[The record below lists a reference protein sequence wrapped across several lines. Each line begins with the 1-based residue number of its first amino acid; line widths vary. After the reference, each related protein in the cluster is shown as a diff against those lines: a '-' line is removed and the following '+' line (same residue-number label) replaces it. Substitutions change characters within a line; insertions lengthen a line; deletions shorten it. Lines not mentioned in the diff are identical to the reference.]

1 MPSSVRALLGAAIA
15 AGIAVVGVC
24 AATLAGDPVERPGLV
39 ALLAAGM
46 LLAELFPIRVP
57 GRAEEVSF
65 STSFTFALLVTH
77 GTAEA
82 VLVATGT
89 LVLADALR
97 RQTPIKVAYN
107 AAQYAI
113 SWAVAGVV
121 YELIAG
127 SPGAEVETVVP
138 GDLLG
143 LLAAG
148 LAYGVVNGLLAPLPP
163 AMLGGG
169 PVWAELRRGIE
180 FVVGTTI
187 ALVALAPIV
196 VVVAGRDLWL
206 VPLLGVPLA
215 AIQLGARQA
224 LINEAHARID
234 AVSGALTRGE
244 LEHELGR
251 RLGARGPLPAV
262 VVVGIVGFADVNDAL
277 GYHAGDVVLAT
288 VAQRLGEA
296 AARDERVGR
305 TGGDAF
311 AVLCEAARVDAVV
324 ALVEAALEAP
334 VPIAGLGVD
343 VRAVLGVASAP
354 APDAATLLREADVA
368 LRAAKSRGMPWL
380 RFEPAMSAGAAER
393 LALELRRAIG
403 ADELVLHYQPKIDL
417 RTGALAGVEA
427 LVRWNR
433 PGHGLVPPGAFID
446 LAERTG
452 LIRPLTSWVLR
463 AAVADQARWAADGLR
478 VAVAV
483 NLSAR
488 VLHADLVEEVAAL
501 LGPDA
506 LELEVTESAAMQ
518 DPEGSLAV
526 LERLAGLGVRLSVD
540 DFGTGHSSLA
550 YLKRL
555 PVVALK
561 IDRTFVA
568 GLDGETPNRSIV
580 ATTIELAHRLGL
592 EVVAEGVEDD
602 ATLEVLCALGC
613 DFAQGFGIARP
624 MPAGAVP
631 GWAAA
636 PAQSRGTISRTS
648 TSKNSA

>member
-1 MPSSVRALLGAAIA
+1 MPRSVKSLLVVAIA
-15 AGIAVVGVC
+15 AGSAVIVVCVVTIAGE
-24 AATLAGDPVERPGLV
+24 PVERTGLIAV
-39 ALLAAGM
+39 LAAGM

-57 GRAEEVSF
+57 GREEEISF

-82 VLVATGT
+82 VVVATGT
-89 LVLADALR
+89 LVLGDALR
-97 RQTPIKVAYN
+97 RRAPIKIAYN

-127 SPGAEVETVVP
+127 SPGPNVETVAP

-143 LLAAG
+143 LFVSG
-148 LAYGVVNGLLAPLPP
+148 LAYGLVNGLLAPLPP
-163 AMLGGG
+163 ALLGGG
-169 PVWAELRRGIE
+169 VLWPELRRGIE
-180 FVVGTTI
+180 FVVGTTF
-187 ALVALAPIV
+187 ALVALAPII

-215 AIQLGARQA
+215 AIQLGTRQA

-251 RLGARGPLPAV
+251 RLGARGREPAV
-262 VVVGIVGFADVNDAL
+262 VVADIVGFADVNDAL

-288 VAQRLGEA
+288 VAERLGQA
-296 AARDERVGR
+296 SARGERVAR

-311 AVLCEAARVDAVV
+311 AVLCEAGRVDAVV
-324 ALVEAALEAP
+324 ELIEAALEPP
-334 VPIAGLGVD
+334 VPIKGLAVD

-368 LRAAKSRGMPWL
+368 LRAAKSRGVPWA

-393 LALELRRAIG
+393 LALAPELRRAIG
-403 ADELVLHYQPKIDL
+403 GGELVLHYQPKVDL
-417 RTGALAGVEA
+417 RTGVLAGVEA

-433 PGHGLVPPGAFID
+433 PGYGLVPPGAFID

-463 AAVADQARWAADGLR
+463 AAVADQERWAAGGLH
-478 VAVAV
+478 VPVAV

-488 VLHADLVEEVAAL
+488 VLHANLVDEVAAV
-501 LGPDA
+501 LGPGT
-506 LELEVTESAAMQ
+506 LELEVTESAAMR
-518 DPEGSLAV
+518 DPERSLAV
-526 LERLAGLGVRLSVD
+526 VHGLAAIGIRLSVD

-550 YLKRL
+550 YLARL
-555 PVVALK
+555 PVAALK
-561 IDRTFVA
+561 IDRAFVA
-568 GLDGETPNRSIV
+568 GLDTEAANRSIV
-580 ATTIELAHRLGL
+580 STTVELGQRLGL
-592 EVVAEGVEDD
+592 EVVAEGAEDD
-602 ATLEVLCALGC
+602 AALAILRALGC
-613 DFAQGFGIARP
+613 DLAQGFGIARP
-624 MPAGAVP
+624 MPADAVP
-631 GWAAA
+631 EWAAA
-636 PAQSRGTISRTS
+636 RAPAGLVEP
-648 TSKNSA
+648 N

>member
-1 MPSSVRALLGAAIA
+1 MPYSVRAVLVVAIA
-15 AGIAVVGVC
+15 AGAAVVVAC
-24 AATLAGDPVERPGLV
+24 AVTVAGDPVQRPGMIAV
-39 ALLAAGM
+39 LAAGM
-46 LLAELFPIRVP
+46 LLAELFPIQVP
-57 GRAEEVSF
+57 GRDEEVSF

-89 LVLADALR
+89 MLLADVLR
-97 RQTPIKVAYN
+97 RRTPIKVAYN

-121 YELIAG
+121 YELVAG
-127 SPGAEVETVVP
+127 SPGPAVETVEP
-138 GDLLG
+138 GDLVG
-143 LLAAG
+143 LVVSG
-148 LAYGVVNGLLAPLPP
+148 LAYGAVNGLLAPLPP

-169 PVWAELRRGIE
+169 PLWPQLRRGME
-180 FVVGTTI
+180 FVIATTLV
-187 ALVALAPIV
+187 LVALAPIV

-234 AVSGALTRGE
+234 PVTGSLTRGE

-251 RLGARGPLPAV
+251 RLGARGTQPAV
-262 VVVGIVGFADVNDAL
+262 VVVDIVAFADVNDAL
-277 GYHAGDVVLAT
+277 GYRAGDVVLAT
-288 VAQRLGEA
+288 VAQRLRDA
-296 AARDERVGR
+296 SARGERVAR

-311 AVLCEAARVDAVV
+311 AVLCEADRVEAVV
-324 ALVEAALEAP
+324 KLVEAALEPP
-334 VPIAGLGVD
+334 VPIAELAVD

-368 LRAAKSRGMPWL
+368 LRAAKSRGAPWA
-380 RFEPAMSAGAAER
+380 RFEPAMSAGASER
-393 LALELRRAIG
+393 LALAPELRRAIG
-403 ADELVLHYQPKIDL
+403 AGQLVLHYEPKVDL

-433 PGHGLVPPGAFID
+433 PGHGLVHPGAFID

-463 AAVADQARWAADGLR
+463 AAVADQERWAAGGLR
-478 VAVAV
+478 VPVAV

-488 VLHADLVEEVAAL
+488 VLHANLVDEVAAL
-501 LGPDA
+501 LGRGR
-506 LELEVTESAAMQ
+506 LELEVTESAAMR
-518 DPEGSLAV
+518 DPERSLAV
-526 LERLAGLGVRLSVD
+526 LHDLARLGIRLSVD

-550 YLKRL
+550 YLARL
-555 PVVALK
+555 PVAALK
-561 IDRTFVA
+561 IDRAFMA
-568 GLDGETPNRSIV
+568 GLDTEAANRSIV
-580 ATTIELAHRLGL
+580 STTVELGQRLGL

-602 ATLEVLCALGC
+602 AVLAILRVLGC
-613 DFAQGFGIARP
+613 DLAQGFGIARP
-624 MPAGAVP
+624 MPAAEVP
-631 GWAAA
+631 GWAASHA
-636 PAQSRGTISRTS
+636 RADLLEP
-648 TSKNSA
+648 N